1 MTKWRIQMPH
11 HQTFKDRNPTENLKR
26 FSRAM
31 HPMQFVREIYQ
42 NALEAGA
49 TKLRAYLEPQ
59 YLNKGAKKLAFAD
72 NGHGMTAHEMANLL
86 GQYNSS
92 SKSTGGVHDN
102 FGIGV
107 KATTLVNNPYGV
119 VFLSWSKVVS
129 EEGEKIQ
136 GNMMWFTYDEE
147 ASEVSIKP
155 AEYIYGDDE
164 EDVRC
169 LHIPVPGWSTSVNV
183 VNLNDL
189 EEAFPNGWEGIKW
202 WECKETAKI
211 KRTGTVVM
219 LLGESA
225 EADSLPASW
234 SQNTLSHYMS
244 WRYENLAIDYID
256 DLRHH
261 SIRSSRSLGLIQVL
275 KSYIKN
281 QDSLNAPNGTQ
292 LDIYYVDVPK
302 QKHKYKTEHYCST
315 TTYRGFSAIAY
326 KGELYHSRG
335 DKINARSWGITAD
348 DVIEKIIIIV
358 RPPILGL
365 QADGSTRGVYPND
378 LRDRLL
384 WQDSSSEL
392 EDKDFDLDSIKRW
405 FVENQPKRLVDMIE
419 KANAEDNSISRSQRA
434 RRELLKYADI
444 FKHRS
449 AKKGDRV
456 VEDAQGDRPLPESP
470 SQALQAAKTIHPDFM
485 PKQTEDAEPKGRID
499 DGSNS
504 SKVGRLKRSK
514 TEIEIQ
520 FKWLHADD
528 DKVKELLT
536 KGKKSY
542 PVEMSKQSPSTINV
556 ILNEDHELFEAL
568 YQKASREYVCSPAD
582 ARAAVKDFYETDLS
596 MYVYHISSLKRV
608 DFSEFTTIEALH
620 MRLLGTAWTIYPN
633 VIRSLSKKGFHKR

>member
-1 MTKWRIQMPH
+1 MPR

-59 YLNKGAKKLAFAD
+59 YLTQGAKKLAFAD
-72 NGHGMTAHEMANLL
+72 DGPGMTAHDMANYL

-107 KATTLVNNPYGV
+107 KATTLINNPYGV
-119 VFLSWSKVVS
+119 VFLSWS
-129 EEGEKIQ
+129 EESPE

-147 ASEVSIKP
+147 LSEVSVKP
-155 AEYIYGDDE
+155 AEIVYDVDEDGE
-164 EDVRC
+164 EDVEY
-169 LHIPVPGWSTSVNV
+169 IDIQVSGWSTSVNV
-183 VNLNDL
+183 VNLSKL
-189 EEAFPNGWEGIKW
+189 EKAFPDGWEGIKW
-202 WECKETAKI
+202 WECKEAAKI
-211 KRTGTVVM
+211 KVTGTIVM
-219 LLGESA
+219 MLGDSA
-225 EADSLPASW
+225 EADSLPESW
-234 SQNTLSHYMS
+234 SSNTIPYYMS
-244 WRYENLAIDYID
+244 WRYEHIKLKTTS
-256 DLRHH
+256 LRYTHKAKGDVGV
-261 SIRSSRSLGLIQVL
+261 LGLFDVL
-275 KSYIKN
+275 KDQKKGK
-281 QDSLNAPNGTQ
+281 DSLTHPSGVM
-292 LDIYYVDVPK
+292 VDVYYIEPELRS
-302 QKHKYKTEHYCST
+302 HNNFKYNYLVSDKV
-315 TTYRGFSAIAY
+315 YRGFSAVSY

-358 RPPILGL
+358 RPPILGV

-384 WQDSSSEL
+384 WQDSSSES

-419 KANAEDNSISRSQRA
+419 KANAEDSSISRSQRA

-504 SKVGRLKRSK
+504 GKVGRLKRSK
-514 TEIEIQ
+514 TEIELE
-520 FKWLHADD
+520 FRWLHADD
-528 DKVKELLT
+528 DAVKELLT

-542 PVEMSKQSPSTINV
+542 PVEMSKQGSRVNV
-556 ILNEDHELFEAL
+556 TLNEDHELFEAL
-568 YQKASREYVCSPAD
+568 CEKASREYVCSPAD
-582 ARAAVKDFYETDLS
+582 ARVAVRDFYETDLS

-608 DFSEFTTIEALH
+608 DFSEFTTLEALH
-620 MRLLGTAWTIYPN
+620 MRLLGTAWTIYPK
-633 VIRSLSKKGFHKR
+633 VAKSLSKKGFHKR

>member
-1 MTKWRIQMPH
+1 MPH

-42 NALEAGA
+42 NAFEAGA

-59 YLNKGAKKLAFAD
+59 YLTQGAKKLAFAD
-72 NGHGMTAHEMANLL
+72 DGPGMTAHEMADLL

-107 KATTLVNNPYGV
+107 KATTLINNPYGV

-129 EEGEKIQ
+129 EEGEQIQ

-155 AEYIYGDDE
+155 AEIFSIDE
-164 EDVRC
+164 DGEVDVEC
-169 LHIPVPGWSTSVNV
+169 IDIPVPGWSTSVNV
-183 VNLNDL
+183 VNLSRL
-189 EEAFPNGWEGIKW
+189 EKEFSDGWEGIKW
-202 WECKETAKI
+202 WECKEAAKI
-211 KRTGTVVM
+211 KTTGTIVM
-219 LLGESA
+219 LLGDSA

-234 SQNTLSHYMS
+234 SQHTLAYYMS
-244 WRYENLAIDYID
+244 WRYEKL
-256 DLRHH
+256 DLFC
-261 SIRSSRSLGLIQVL
+261 SDFTYNQINKSTTGSARSFGLLEAVGRYV
-275 KSYIKN
+275 SY
-281 QDSLNAPNGTQ
+281 QDELCTPNGTK
-292 LDIYYVDVPK
+292 LDVYYVDVPK
-302 QKHKYKTEHYCST
+302 VKHTLKTKHHCSPKT
-315 TTYRGFSAIAY
+315 HRGFSAIAY
-326 KGELYHSRG
+326 KGELYHSTG

-358 RPPILGL
+358 RPPILGV

-384 WQDSSSEL
+384 WQDSSSES

-405 FVENQPKRLVDMIE
+405 FIENQPKRLVDMIE
-419 KANAEDNSISRSQRA
+419 KANAEDSSISRSHRA

-449 AKKGDRV
+449 AKQGDRV

-470 SQALQAAKTIHPDFM
+470 SQALQVAKTIHPDFI

-504 SKVGRLKRSK
+504 GKVGRLKRSK
-514 TEIEIQ
+514 TEIELQ
-520 FKWLHADD
+520 FKWLPADHED
-528 DKVKELLT
+528 VKVLLT
-536 KGKKSY
+536 KNKKSY
-542 PVEMSKQSPSTINV
+542 PVEMAKQGSTVNV
-556 ILNEDHELFEAL
+556 TFNEDHELFEAL
-568 YQKASREYVCSPAD
+568 YQKAIREYVCSPAD
-582 ARAAVKDFYETDLS
+582 ARLAVKDFYETDLS

-608 DFSEFTTIEALH
+608 DFSEFTTLEALH
-620 MRLLGTAWTIYPN
+620 MRLLGTAWTIYPK
-633 VIRSLSKKGFHKR
+633 VTHSLGNKGFPKR

>member
-1 MTKWRIQMPH
+1 MPR

-31 HPMQFVREIYQ
+31 HPMQFVREIYH
-42 NALEAGA
+42 NALDARA

-59 YLNKGAKKLAFAD
+59 YLTHGIKKLAFAD
-72 NGHGMTAHEMANLL
+72 DGPGMTAHEMANYL

-92 SKSTGGVHDN
+92 SRSTGGVHDN

-107 KATTLVNNPYGV
+107 KATTLINNPYGV

-147 ASEVSIKP
+147 ASEVSVKP

-189 EEAFPNGWEGIKW
+189 EVAFPNGWEGIKW

-358 RPPILGL
+358 RPPILGV

-384 WQDSSSEL
+384 WQDSSSES
-392 EDKDFDLDSIKRW
+392 EDKDFDLDAIKRW
-405 FVENQPKRLVDMIE
+405 FVKNQPKRLMEMLE
-419 KANAEDNSISRSQRA
+419 KADAGDTSISSNQRA
-434 RRELLKYADI
+434 KAELKKYADI

-449 AKKGDRV
+449 SSKGDRV
-456 VEDAQGDRPLPESP
+456 TQDAQGNRPLPEGP
-470 SQALQAAKTIHPDFM
+470 SQVLQAAKKIHPDFV
-485 PKQTEDAEPKGRID
+485 PKQTDAEPKGRID
-499 DGSNS
+499 DGSDS
-504 SKVGRLKRSK
+504 GKRGRIKRSK
-514 TEIEIQ
+514 TEIEPK
-520 FKWLHADD
+520 FKWLHADHED
-528 DKVKELLT
+528 VKDMLMVDE
-536 KGKKSY
+536 KSY
-542 PVEMSKQSPSTINV
+542 PVKMSEQASNV
-556 ILNEDHELFEAL
+556 EVIVNEDHELFEAL
-568 YQKASREYVCSPAD
+568 YNKACKQYTCPPDV
-582 ARAAVKDFYETDLS
+582 ARKTVKDFYQTDLS
-596 MYVYHISSLKRV
+596 MYIYHVNSLKGA
-608 DFSEFTTIEALH
+608 DFTSFATLEALY
-620 MRLLGTAWTIYPN
+620 MRLLGTAWSVYPKIGQSIN
-633 VIRSLSKKGFHKR
+633 QQGFHKKEKES

>member
-1 MTKWRIQMPH
+1 MPR

-59 YLNKGAKKLAFAD
+59 YLTQGAKKLAFAD
-72 NGHGMTAHEMANLL
+72 NGPGMTAHEMANYL

-107 KATTLVNNPYGV
+107 KATTLINNPYGV
-119 VFLSWSKVVS
+119 VFLSWS
-129 EEGEKIQ
+129 EESPE

-147 ASEVSIKP
+147 LSEVSVKP
-155 AEYIYGDDE
+155 AEVVYVDEDGE
-164 EDVRC
+164 EDVEC
-169 LHIPVPGWSTSVNV
+169 IDIQVPGWSTSVNV
-183 VNLNDL
+183 ISLSL
-189 EEAFPNGWEGIKW
+189 LAEAFPDGWEGIKW
-202 WECKETAKI
+202 WECKQAAKI
-211 KRTGTVVM
+211 KTTGTIVM
-219 LLGESA
+219 MLGDSA

-234 SQNTLSHYMS
+234 SQYTLSHYMS
-244 WRYENLAIDYID
+244 WRYEQLDVYCTD
-256 DLRHH
+256 STLRITN
-261 SIRSSRSLGLIQVL
+261 SDATRSLGLLEAINRH
-275 KSYIKN
+275 ICH
-281 QDSLNAPNGTQ
+281 QDHICTPNGTQ
-292 LDIYYVDVPK
+292 LDVYYVNIPK
-302 QKHKYKTEHYCST
+302 WRYKFKTEHYCST
-315 TTYRGFSAIAY
+315 KTHRGFSAIAY
-326 KGELYHSRG
+326 KGELYHSTG

-358 RPPILGL
+358 RPPILGV

-384 WQDSSSEL
+384 WQDSSSES

-419 KANAEDNSISRSQRA
+419 KANAEDSSISRSQRA

-449 AKKGDRV
+449 TKKGDRV

-470 SQALQAAKTIHPDFM
+470 SQALQAVKTIHPDFM

-504 SKVGRLKRSK
+504 GKVGRLKRSK
-514 TEIEIQ
+514 TEIELE
-520 FKWLHADD
+520 FRWLHADD
-528 DKVKELLT
+528 NAVKELLT

-542 PVEMSKQSPSTINV
+542 PVEMSKQGSRVNV
-556 ILNEDHELFEAL
+556 TLNEDHELFEAL

-582 ARAAVKDFYETDLS
+582 ARAAVRDFYETDLS

-608 DFSEFTTIEALH
+608 DFSEFTTLEALH
-620 MRLLGTAWTIYPN
+620 MRLLGTAWTIYPK
-633 VIRSLSKKGFHKR
+633 VAHSIASRGFPKR

>member
-1 MTKWRIQMPH
+1 MPR
-11 HQTFKDRNPTENLKR
+11 HQAFKDRNPTENLRR

-42 NALEAGA
+42 NALDAGA

-59 YLNKGAKKLAFAD
+59 YLTQGAKKLAFAD
-72 NGHGMTAHEMANLL
+72 DGPGMTAHEMANYL

-107 KATTLVNNPYGV
+107 KATTLINNPYGV
-119 VFLSWSKVVS
+119 VFLSWS
-129 EEGEKIQ
+129 EESLE

-147 ASEVSIKP
+147 LSEVSVKP
-155 AEYIYGDDE
+155 AEVVYVDEDGE
-164 EDVRC
+164 EDVEC
-169 LHIPVPGWSTSVNV
+169 IDIQVPGWSTSVNV
-183 VNLNDL
+183 VNLSKL
-189 EEAFPNGWEGIKW
+189 AKTFPNGWEGIKW
-202 WECKETAKI
+202 WECKEAAKI
-211 KRTGTVVM
+211 KTTGTIVM

-234 SQNTLSHYMS
+234 SQDALAYYMS
-244 WRYENLAIDYID
+244 WRYEKL
-256 DLRHH
+256 DLFC
-261 SIRSSRSLGLIQVL
+261 SDFTQSQINKKLSGSVRSFGLLEAVERYV
-275 KSYIKN
+275 SY
-281 QDSLNAPNGTQ
+281 QDELCTPNGTK
-292 LDIYYVDVPK
+292 LDVYYVDVPK
-302 QKHKYKTEHYCST
+302 VKNTLKTKKHYSAKTH
-315 TTYRGFSAIAY
+315 RGFSAIAY
-326 KGELYHSRG
+326 KGELYHSTG

-348 DVIEKIIIIV
+348 DVIEKVIIIV
-358 RPPILGL
+358 RPPILGV

-384 WQDSSSEL
+384 WQDSSSES

-419 KANAEDNSISRSQRA
+419 KANAEDSSISRSQRA

-499 DGSNS
+499 DGSDS
-504 SKVGRLKRSK
+504 GKVGRLKRSK
-514 TEIEIQ
+514 TEIELE
-520 FKWLHADD
+520 FRWLHADD
-528 DKVKELLT
+528 DAVKELLT

-542 PVEMSKQSPSTINV
+542 PVEMSKQGSKVNV
-556 ILNEDHELFEAL
+556 TLNEDHELFEAL
-568 YQKASREYVCSPAD
+568 YEKASREYVCSPAD
-582 ARAAVKDFYETDLS
+582 ARVAVRDFYETDLS

-608 DFSEFTTIEALH
+608 DFSEFTTLEALH
-620 MRLLGTAWTIYPN
+620 MRLLGTAWTIYPK
-633 VIRSLSKKGFHKR
+633 VTHSLGNKGFPKR

>member
-1 MTKWRIQMPH
+1 MPR

-59 YLNKGAKKLAFAD
+59 YLTQGAKKLAFAD
-72 NGHGMTAHEMANLL
+72 DGPGMTAHEMANYL

-107 KATTLVNNPYGV
+107 KATTLINNPYGV
-119 VFLSWSKVVS
+119 VFLSWS
-129 EEGEKIQ
+129 EESPE
-136 GNMMWFTYDEE
+136 GNMMWFTYDDEL
-147 ASEVSIKP
+147 SEVSVRP
-155 AEYIYGDDE
+155 AEVVYVDEDGE
-164 EDVRC
+164 EDIEC
-169 LHIPVPGWSTSVNV
+169 IDIAVPDWSTSVNV
-183 VNLNDL
+183 VNLSLLAD
-189 EEAFPNGWEGIKW
+189 AFPDGWEGIKW
-202 WECKETAKI
+202 WECKKAAKI
-211 KRTGTVVM
+211 KATGTIVM
-219 LLGESA
+219 LLGDSA
-225 EADSLPASW
+225 EADSLPIWW
-234 SQNTLSHYMS
+234 SVNTVPHYMS
-244 WRYENLAIDYID
+244 WRYEKL
-256 DLRHH
+256 DLKLTH
-261 SIRSSRSLGLIQVL
+261 SARFTKESTKHERSFGLLQVINRYAFHEDIL
-275 KSYIKN
+275 C
-281 QDSLNAPNGTQ
+281 APNGTEVVVH
-292 LDIYYVDVPK
+292 YVDVP
-302 QKHKYKTEHYCST
+302 YKNRGFDTRHQCSDK
-315 TTYRGFSAIAY
+315 TYRGFSAIAY
-326 KGELYHSRG
+326 KGELYHSTG

-348 DVIEKIIIIV
+348 DVIKNIIIIV
-358 RPPILGL
+358 RPPILGV

-384 WQDSSSEL
+384 WQDSSSTL

-419 KANAEDNSISRSQRA
+419 KANAEDSSISRSQRA

-449 AKKGDRV
+449 VKKGDRV

-504 SKVGRLKRSK
+504 GKAGRLKRSK
-514 TEIEIQ
+514 TEMELE
-520 FKWLHADD
+520 FRWLHADD
-528 DKVKELLT
+528 DDVKELLT

-542 PVEMSKQSPSTINV
+542 PVEMSKQGSKVNV
-556 ILNEDHELFEAL
+556 TLNEDHELFEAL
-568 YQKASREYVCSPAD
+568 YEKASREYVCSPAD
-582 ARAAVKDFYETDLS
+582 ARVAVRDFYETDLS

-608 DFSEFTTIEALH
+608 DFSVFTTLEALH
-620 MRLLGTAWTIYPN
+620 MRLLGTAWTIYPK
-633 VIRSLSKKGFHKR
+633 VTHSLGNKGFPKR

>member
-1 MTKWRIQMPH
+1 MTKWRLKMPH

-42 NALEAGA
+42 NAFEAKA

-107 KATTLVNNPYGV
+107 KATTLINNPYGV
-119 VFLSWSKVVS
+119 VFLSWS
-129 EEGEKIQ
+129 EESPE

-155 AEYIYGDDE
+155 AEYIYEDDE
-164 EDVRC
+164 EDIRC
-169 LHIPVPGWSTSVNV
+169 LDISVSGWSTSVNV
-183 VNLNDL
+183 VNLKDL
-189 EEAFPNGWEGIKW
+189 ANIFPDGWEGIKW
-202 WECKETAKI
+202 WECKEAAKI
-211 KRTGTVVM
+211 KDTGTIVM
-219 LLGESA
+219 LLGDSA
-225 EADSLPASW
+225 EADSLPESW
-234 SQNTLSHYMS
+234 SRHKLTHYMS
-244 WRYENLAIDYID
+244 WRYEKLDLYFSDVSLAHLDNSNT
-256 DLRHH
+256 RAA
-261 SIRSSRSLGLIQVL
+261 RCLGLSEAINR
-275 KSYIKN
+275 YICHE
-281 QDSLNAPNGTQ
+281 DSLCTPNGTQ
-292 LDIYYVDVPK
+292 LDVYYVNIPK
-302 QKHKYKTEHYCST
+302 SGRNFKTHHYCSVKT
-315 TTYRGFSAIAY
+315 HRGFSAIAY
-326 KGELYHSRG
+326 KGELYHSTG

-348 DVIEKIIIIV
+348 DVIENIIIIV
-358 RPPILGL
+358 RPPIFGL

-504 SKVGRLKRSK
+504 GKVGRLKRSK
-514 TEIEIQ
+514 TEIDIE
-520 FKWLHADD
+520 FRWLHADD
-528 DKVKELLT
+528 YVVKELLT
-536 KGKKSY
+536 KSKKSY
-542 PVEMSKQSPSTINV
+542 PVEMSKQGSRVNV
-556 ILNEDHELFEAL
+556 TLNEDHELFEAL

-582 ARAAVKDFYETDLS
+582 ARAAVKDFYQTDLS